1 MLDKPKHDLIESK
14 SRELAGER
22 FSADKQC
29 ELIFGPGSNV
39 CPFTVTVSMQG
50 RKVESV
56 SGMARKLHKYPIIS
70 IIRLNLMHAIFAQN
84 SLNLQ

>member
-1 MLDKPKHDLIESK
+1 MLDKPKHDLIDSK

-39 CPFTVTVSMQG
+39 CPFTVTVSMLG
-50 RKVESV
+50 RNVESV
-56 SGMARKLHKYPIIS
+56 SGMARKLHKYS
-70 IIRLNLMHAIFAQN
+70 IHFLFV
-84 SLNLQ
+84 S